1 VRSAICQSHQVLE
14 VLVSDDASSNPAMR
28 QVASQIAAADPRVRV
43 VRQPRNLGH
52 AANYQWVLE
61 AARGEF
67 FMWLSDDDWIDPEY
81 VARCLAAV
89 REHGAVLVCGLARYY
104 RDGVHVL
111 DERPIE
117 LASPHPGLRVIRYFA
132 LVSLNGPLFGIAR
145 REQLL
150 SVGFPPVVGGDWLLM
165 AGLAARG
172 RVRTLNDV
180 NLHRSLTGLGA
191 DSERLARSFG
201 MRGVVARHH
210 HVVFA
215 ARLWADIAVCDPAF
229 RVMNPIARVCAATSA
244 AGLILSRF
252 AFLAL
257 VRRAIGPGLAAS
269 LESRI
274 SAWLRARKAK

>member
-1 VRSAICQSHQVLE
+1 MRSALCQSHPVLE

-28 QVASQIAAADPRVRV
+28 QVAADLAAADPRVRV

-52 AANYQWVLE
+52 AANYQWVLA

-81 VARCLAAV
+81 VARCLAAL
-89 REHGAVLVCGLARYY
+89 REDGVVLVCGLARYY

-111 DERPIE
+111 DERPID
-117 LASPHPGLRVIRYFA
+117 LASAHPGLRVIRFFA

-145 REQLL
+145 REELL
-150 SVGFPPVVGGDWLLM
+150 SVGFPPVVGGDWLLI
-165 AGLAARG
+165 ARLAARG
-172 RVRTLNDV
+172 RVRTLCGV
-180 NLHRSLTGLGA
+180 HLHRSLTGLGA
-191 DSERLARSFG
+191 DSERLARSLG
-201 MRGVVARHH
+201 MRGVLARHH

-215 ARLWADIAVCDPAF
+215 GRLWADIAVCDPAF

-244 AGLILSRF
+244 AGLVLTRF
-252 AFLAL
+252 ALVAL
-257 VRRAIGPGLAAS
+257 VRRAMGPELALS
-269 LESRI
+269 LETRI